1 MQHLKTGNNMK
12 LATTEAVPWS
22 YRPMSGPAH
31 KPQVHFTAAAEFN
44 WVTDVRNCNVRKL
57 FSVCLID

>member
-1 MQHLKTGNNMK
+1 MK